1 MAARTLDELLEVGGV
16 ERGWRRRRD
25 YAAGVRAP
33 RLRRRRCPAADPVGK
48 WWIRSEAASSASRS
62 RSRSRGRRHRCPAP
76 DPAPVSPSV
85 SRSRGRAAPPRE
97 QVRAGKERRTSQREE
112 RAAGVGSVEELGL
125 GGSFISSGH
134 NLDRWM
140 NLDE

>member
-1 MAARTLDELLEVGGV
+1 IQNYEFLTTSTTRPINEPSAGWEMAARTLDELLEVGGV
-16 ERGWRRRRD
+16 ERGWRRRWD

-33 RLRRRRCPAADPVGK
+33 RLRRRRCPAPDPVGK

-97 QVRAGKERRTSQREE
+97 QVRAGKERRQGVREKRE
-112 RAAGVGSVEELGL
+112 RRVWV
-125 GGSFISSGH
+125 
-134 NLDRWM
+134 
-140 NLDE
+140 